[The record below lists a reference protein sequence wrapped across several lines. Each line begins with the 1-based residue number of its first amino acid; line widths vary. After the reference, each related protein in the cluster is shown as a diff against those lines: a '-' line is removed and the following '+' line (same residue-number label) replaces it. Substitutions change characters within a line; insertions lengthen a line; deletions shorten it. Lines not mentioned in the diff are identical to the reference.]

1 MIHHKVVTPDIT
13 LTLDA
18 SGVIQKTMLSEAFA
32 GEQLEEWRGRP
43 WGETI
48 DPAIAADVARLIED
62 VRRSG
67 ATSCF
72 NVKQKFPS
80 GLELQME
87 YTTISLGKRGGFVAV
102 GRNIQTI
109 ADLQSRLLTAQQA
122 REKDY
127 WKLREIETR
136 YRLLFDVANEAVLLV
151 NVSNLTIVEAN
162 QAATKALG
170 LFPGSEFFPDL
181 SPRDRKSLQAML
193 ETVRAH
199 GRAPSIALHLGPS
212 NALWTLRAILM
223 SSDAGAFYLFQ
234 IAAAAA
240 PTRDLKEPFAV
251 DELVQRLPDGFVVV
265 DRLGAIQRANNAFLD
280 MAQIGA
286 ENGIVGQ
293 RLNRWLSQPGA
304 DLEVLLGLVRQHGA
318 VDMLTT
324 RLRGELGATTDVEI
338 SAVGDRDVGSD
349 YFGILIRDVT
359 KRLGEGA
366 SPGLTVLT
374 ANSGEAASQ
383 TLEQIV
389 RVSTEA
395 IERHNIAL
403 ALRQSEGNRTV
414 AARRLGL
421 SRQSLHTKLNKYGFD

>member
-1 MIHHKVVTPDIT
+1 M
-13 LTLDA
+13 
-18 SGVIQKTMLSEAFA
+18 
-32 GEQLEEWRGRP
+32 
-43 WGETI
+43 
-48 DPAIAADVARLIED
+48 
-62 VRRSG
+62 
-67 ATSCF
+67 
-72 NVKQKFPS
+72 
-80 GLELQME
+80 
-87 YTTISLGKRGGFVAV
+87 
-102 GRNIQTI
+102 
-109 ADLQSRLLTAQQA
+109 
-122 REKDY
+122 
-127 WKLREIETR
+127 
-136 YRLLFDVANEAVLLV
+136 
-151 NVSNLTIVEAN
+151 
-162 QAATKALG
+162 
-170 LFPGSEFFPDL
+170 
-181 SPRDRKSLQAML
+181 
-193 ETVRAH
+193 
-199 GRAPSIALHLGPS
+199 
-212 NALWTLRAILM
+212 
-223 SSDAGAFYLFQ
+223 
-234 IAAAAA
+234 
-240 PTRDLKEPFAV
+240 
-251 DELVQRLPDGFVVV
+251 VV